1 MSRRKTEVGIREI
14 ARESGVSPATV
25 SRVLRGLPHVSEAV
39 RLQVLTAAG
48 RLHYHPEPP
57 EERGAVAVILPA
69 LAGTAVLGNY
79 HDQLLP
85 PLLSEIHGRGFQS
98 FLVPLDDLGLLRR
111 CFPVGAVACAAYN
124 DIARNWDN
132 RFAIPLVVI
141 NNLGGEVQNAF
152 SVSSDEEQ
160 GMSLAVEYLAG
171 RGHTRIGPLIDGSP
185 EGTISKQRRRAGFL
199 QAVRKFRC
207 ENDPALIQN
216 GISETWLE
224 EIGRI
229 IRAGATALIS
239 CGEGSGLRVDFAL
252 NLFRKKVPSELS
264 VISFEN
270 SSSRFCTPPHTT
282 LSQDFARIASESLD
296 LLETLLHDPAQ
307 GVSRQIPYRLV
318 ERESVA
324 GRES

>member
-1 MSRRKTEVGIREI
+1 MSRRKTEVGIREV

-25 SRVLRGLPHVSEAV
+25 SRVLRGLPNVSEAV
-39 RLQVLTAAG
+39 RLRVLTTAG
-48 RLHYHPEPP
+48 RLRYRPEPQ

-69 LAGTAVLGNY
+69 LAGASVLGNY

-85 PLLSEIHGRGFQS
+85 PLLSEIHGHGFQS
-98 FLVPLDDLGLLRR
+98 FLVPLGDIGLLRR

-141 NNLGGEVQNAF
+141 NNLGGKVENAF

-160 GMSLAVEYLAG
+160 GMMLAVEYLAR
-171 RGHTRIGPLIDGSP
+171 RGHTRIGLLIDGSP
-185 EGTISKQRRRAGFL
+185 SGTISKQRRRAGFL
-199 QAVRKFRC
+199 RALQKFRC
-207 ENDPALIQN
+207 ETDSALIQN
-216 GISETWLE
+216 GVSDNWLE

-229 IRAGATALIS
+229 IRAEATALIA

-270 SSSRFCTPPHTT
+270 SGSRFCTPPHTT
-282 LSQDFARIASESLD
+282 LSQDFNRLASEALD
-296 LLETLLHDPAQ
+296 LLETVIRNPAQ
-307 GVSRQIPYRLV
+307 GETRQIPYRLV

-324 GRES
+324 DRES